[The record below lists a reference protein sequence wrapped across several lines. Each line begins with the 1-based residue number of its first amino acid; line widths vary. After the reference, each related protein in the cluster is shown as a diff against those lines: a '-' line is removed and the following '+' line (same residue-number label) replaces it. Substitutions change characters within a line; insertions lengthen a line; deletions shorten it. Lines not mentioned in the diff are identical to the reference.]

1 MKNAIRIPEH
11 MRLTQPHC
19 AEFCDVVND
28 ALRET
33 PGMTLAEFA
42 RLIDYANVEGE
53 RQRLRKI
60 IQRQLNQ
67 L

>member
-11 MRLTQPHC
+11 LRRSAPYC

-42 RLIDYANVEGE
+42 SLIDEANVEGE
-53 RQRLRKI
+53 RQRLRAI
-60 IQRQLNQ
+60 IQKQINQ

>member
-11 MRLTQPHC
+11 LRHAAPYC

-42 RLIDYANVEGE
+42 SLIDEANVEGE
-53 RQRLRKI
+53 RQRLRAI
-60 IQRQLNQ
+60 IQKQINQ